1 MINIIIKDTTI
12 KEDIDEKD
20 DKPQQCSNQQ
30 NHLAKQLP
38 RKLSSPRQDGI
49 SQHHRLFKMC
59 ISCNADHRPTISFAP
74 PHPLKV
80 GITVQVVHSC
90 QSERINKIDFLFTDC
105 GDWYHRAHHTT
116 KCSQQLQQE
125 SKTYVH
131 TIKKSESNIQWTR
144 AK

>member
-1 MINIIIKDTTI
+1 MKMCISNKKNKTLVINIIIKDTTI

-20 DKPQQCSNQQ
+20 DKPQQCSKQQ

-80 GITVQVVHSC
+80 GITVQIVHVNLKESTKLISC
-90 QSERINKIDFLFTDC
+90 S
-105 GDWYHRAHHTT
+105 
-116 KCSQQLQQE
+116 
-125 SKTYVH
+125 
-131 TIKKSESNIQWTR
+131 
-144 AK
+144 

>member
-1 MINIIIKDTTI
+1 MKMCISNKKTNTCDKHYYQRYNNQRRNIIIKDTTI

-20 DKPQQCSNQQ
+20 DKPQQCSKQQ

-80 GITVQVVHSC
+80 GITAQIVHVNLKESTKLISC
-90 QSERINKIDFLFTDC
+90 S
-105 GDWYHRAHHTT
+105 
-116 KCSQQLQQE
+116 
-125 SKTYVH
+125 
-131 TIKKSESNIQWTR
+131 
-144 AK
+144 